1 MDEKCRMVDFAHTRK
16 HHTHSAELSVQQ
28 ETFVCFLFSEA
39 KQPPLG
45 MVPFAKRIRKK
56 KEKKMKLI

>member
-1 MDEKCRMVDFAHTRK
+1 MVDFAHTRK